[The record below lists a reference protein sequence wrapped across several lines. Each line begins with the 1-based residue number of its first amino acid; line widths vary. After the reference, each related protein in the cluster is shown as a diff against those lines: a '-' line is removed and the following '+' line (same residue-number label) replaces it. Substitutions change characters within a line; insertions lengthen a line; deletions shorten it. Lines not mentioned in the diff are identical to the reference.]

1 MEENKIQIFQTDDG
15 KVELEV
21 MLEQETV
28 WLTQEQMA
36 KLFDVQ
42 KAAVSKHPKNIHVS
56 EELSRKA
63 TVSKME
69 TVQQGGS
76 RKVTRPAF
84 EQLHLWIADNLAKP
98 DIPVERMAEKI
109 SMSPRNFSRVYKQA
123 TGRTPAKAVE
133 ILRLEAA
140 RRLLEDSERNL
151 NQIALQ
157 CGFGDEE
164 RMRVTFQRNLG
175 VSPGEYRKR
184 FSK

>member
-42 KAAVSKHPKNIHVS
+42 KAAISKHLINIYVS

-69 TVQQGGS
+69 TVQQEGS
-76 RKVTRPAF
+76 RKVARQVEHYNLDAVISVGYRVNSTRATRF
-84 EQLHLWIADNLAKP
+84 RQW
-98 DIPVERMAEKI
+98 
-109 SMSPRNFSRVYKQA
+109 A
-123 TGRTPAKAVE
+123 TGVLRKHL
-133 ILRLEAA
+133 IQSYSLNQQRLESQKEKLIELRQA
-140 RRLLEDSERNL
+140 
-151 NQIALQ
+151 IALSSRLIQ
-157 CGFGDEE
+157 KKDLSTDESQAILAVADAHACRRAYVLASFG
-164 RMRVTFQRNLG
+164 LC
-175 VSPGEYRKR
+175 
-184 FSK
+184 

>member
-1 MEENKIQIFQTDDG
+1 
-15 KVELEV
+15 
-21 MLEQETV
+21 
-28 WLTQEQMA
+28 
-36 KLFDVQ
+36 
-42 KAAVSKHPKNIHVS
+42 
-56 EELSRKA
+56 
-63 TVSKME
+63 
-69 TVQQGGS
+69 
-76 RKVTRPAF
+76 
-84 EQLHLWIADNLAKP
+84 
-98 DIPVERMAEKI
+98 
-109 SMSPRNFSRVYKQA
+109 MSPRNFSRVYKQA
-123 TGRTPAKAVE
+123 TGRMPSKAVE